1 MLILY
6 VLVYHRVYNTY
17 YKCLV
22 QQQQYEY
29 ITTVY
34 AWYATL
40 CTEHFTCS
48 IFGTTA
54 AVTTGAVVVV
64 LTLTHGYNAV
74 RGHRTGSNNCIL
86 PPLFNMHGINTLAV
100 RRSDVFPYPVRTFGF
115 MERRVLLPQ
124 AVGRLAVL

>member
-1 MLILY
+1 MQPSLLLQVFIRALRARPTAGPVNKLLWEAKQVWQNMLILY

-40 CTEHFTCS
+40 FTENFTCN

-54 AVTTGAVVVV
+54 AVTTVVV
-64 LTLTHGYNAV
+64 LTLN
-74 RGHRTGSNNCIL
+74 HRYY
-86 PPLFNMHGINTLAV
+86 AW
-100 RRSDVFPYPVRTFGF
+100 
-115 MERRVLLPQ
+115 PQ
-124 AVGRLAVL
+124 DRLQ